1 MKDIVKTIKGY
12 VDDLMSVLFSLVG
25 LAAVASILFV
35 DGLFGLDVISNLIS
49 LVNKFGNSGLAGF
62 ITLVVLMSLIRK

>member
-49 LVNKFGNSGLAGF
+49 LVNKFGNGGFAGF
-62 ITLVVLMSLIRK
+62 ITLVVFMSLIRK